1 MLNDLVE
8 RLQQTGLE
16 TQNLEALPLRRLS
29 RMVIQSSY
37 PMDVTLPFE
46 LFDPDETDQA
56 LTTAQEVMT
65 ILKAL
70 DQKG

>member
-1 MLNDLVE
+1 MVE

-37 PMDVTLPFE
+37 PWDVTLPFE

>member
-1 MLNDLVE
+1 MLNNLVE

-29 RMVIQSSY
+29 RMVIQSGY
-37 PMDVTLPFE
+37 RMDVTLPFE
-46 LFDPDETDQA
+46 LFDPDETDLA

-65 ILKAL
+65 ILKAM
-70 DQKG
+70 DQKC